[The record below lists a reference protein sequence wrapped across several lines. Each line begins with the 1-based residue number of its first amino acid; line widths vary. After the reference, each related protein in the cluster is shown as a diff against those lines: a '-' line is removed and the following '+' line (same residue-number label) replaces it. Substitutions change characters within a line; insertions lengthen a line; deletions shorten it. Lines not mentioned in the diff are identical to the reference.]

1 MGRLKA
7 LVLGQQTEIIPPKFI
22 NQAFMKKYTFAA
34 LFFAASLFVVS
45 AANGAE
51 LTLPVNIE
59 SVGKLKYR
67 VSVETKAGATVLIY
81 DGENHEIH
89 KEGIASQKLF
99 NLAGLSDG
107 NYRMVVLD
115 DHKNVLTSKSFSI
128 KTEVKRDIIA
138 MN

>member
-1 MGRLKA
+1 MGDRKA
-7 LVLGQQTEIIPPKFI
+7 VVLGHQTEIIPPKI
-22 NQAFMKKYTFAA
+22 LIQSFMKKYTFAA
-34 LFFAASLFVVS
+34 LFFAASLS

-59 SVGKLKYR
+59 SVGKLKYM
-67 VSVETKAGATVLIY
+67 VSVNAGATVLIY

-89 KEGIASQKLF
+89 KEYISTQKLF

-107 NYRMVVLD
+107 NYQMVVLD
-115 DHKNVLTSKSFSI
+115 IHKKVLTSKSFKI

>member
-1 MGRLKA
+1 MKG
-7 LVLGQQTEIIPPKFI
+7 LVLGHQTEIFPPKFFLKSSI
-22 NQAFMKKYTFAA
+22 MKKYTLAA
-34 LFFAASLFVVS
+34 LFLVASMSVVS

-59 SVGKLKYR
+59 SVGRLKYM
-67 VSVETKAGATVLIY
+67 VSVNAGATVLIY

-89 KEGIASQKLF
+89 KEYISTQKLF

-107 NYRMVVLD
+107 NYQMVVLD
-115 DHKNVLTSKSFSI
+115 NNKKVLTSKSFKI

>member
-1 MGRLKA
+1 
-7 LVLGQQTEIIPPKFI
+7 
-22 NQAFMKKYTFAA
+22 MKKYTFAA
-34 LFFAASLFVVS
+34 FIFAASLFVVS

-59 SVGKLKYR
+59 SVGKLKYM
-67 VSVETKAGATVLIY
+67 VSVNAGATVLIY

-89 KEGIASQKLF
+89 KEYISTQKLF

-107 NYRMVVLD
+107 NYQMVVLD
-115 DHKNVLTSKSFSI
+115 NNKKVLTSKSFKI

>member
-1 MGRLKA
+1 
-7 LVLGQQTEIIPPKFI
+7 LGQQTEIIPPKFLKSSI
-22 NQAFMKKYTFAA
+22 MKKYTFVA
-34 LFFAASLFVVS
+34 LLFAASLFVVS

-59 SVGKLKYR
+59 SVGKLKYI
-67 VSVETKAGATVLIY
+67 VSVKAGATVIIY
-81 DGENHEIH
+81 DAENNEIH
-89 KEGIASQKLF
+89 KEGIASKKLF

-115 DHKNVLTSKSFSI
+115 VHKNVLTSKSFTI
-128 KTEVKRDIIA
+128 KTEVKRDIVA

>member
-1 MGRLKA
+1 
-7 LVLGQQTEIIPPKFI
+7 
-22 NQAFMKKYTFAA
+22 MKKYTLTAF
-34 LFFAASLFVVS
+34 LFAASLSVAS
-45 AANGAE
+45 ATFGAE

-59 SVGKLKYR
+59 SVGKLKYM
-67 VSVETKAGATVLIY
+67 VSAKAGATVVIY
-81 DGENHEIH
+81 DGENNEIH
-89 KEGIASQKLF
+89 KEGIATQKLF

-115 DHKNVLTSKSFSI
+115 DHKNVLTSKSFTI

>member
-1 MGRLKA
+1 
-7 LVLGQQTEIIPPKFI
+7 
-22 NQAFMKKYTFAA
+22 MKKYTLAA
-34 LFFAASLFVVS
+34 LFLVASMSVVS

-51 LTLPVNIE
+51 LSLPVNIE
-59 SVGKLKYR
+59 SVGRLKYM
-67 VSVETKAGATVLIY
+67 VSVNAGATVLIY

-89 KEGIASQKLF
+89 KEYISTQKLF

-107 NYRMVVLD
+107 NYQLVVLD
-115 DHKNVLTSKSFSI
+115 KNKKVLISKSFKI

>member
-1 MGRLKA
+1 
-7 LVLGQQTEIIPPKFI
+7 
-22 NQAFMKKYTFAA
+22 MKKYTLAA
-34 LFFAASLFVVS
+34 LFLVASMSVVS

-59 SVGKLKYR
+59 SVGRLKYM
-67 VSVETKAGATVLIY
+67 VSVNAGATVLIY

-89 KEGIASQKLF
+89 KEYISTQKLF

-107 NYRMVVLD
+107 NYQLVVLD
-115 DHKNVLTSKSFSI
+115 KNKKVLTSKSFKI
-128 KTEVKRDIIA
+128 KTEVKRDIVA

>member
-1 MGRLKA
+1 
-7 LVLGQQTEIIPPKFI
+7 LGHQTEIIPPKI
-22 NQAFMKKYTFAA
+22 LIQAFMKKYIVAA
-34 LFFAASLFVVS
+34 FLFAASLSVAS
-45 AANGAE
+45 AATGAE
-51 LTLPVNIE
+51 LSLPVNIE

-67 VSVETKAGATVLIY
+67 VSVQAKAGATVLIY
-81 DGENHEIH
+81 DGENNEIH
-89 KEGIASQKLF
+89 KEAIATKKLF

-115 DHKNVLTSKSFSI
+115 IHKNVLSSKSFTI